1 MTGRGSPV
9 TRALTSRRA
18 PRLRTGVAAFLVAAS
33 VLAVLV
39 SALALWTHGL
49 VFDTDTY
56 VGVVVP
62 VLDDPDARKALGE
75 YAASTAVRA
84 VDLDARIEAALPSD
98 AAVLAPAL
106 TSSLQAFL
114 AGEIDR
120 FLGTEPARRLWAEG
134 NRLAHRQLVTTL
146 QDENGAVTAG
156 EDDVRLDLLP
166 LVAVALQRLEARVP
180 GILGRDVTLPEI
192 EPDRAP
198 GEIRT
203 LLQDA
208 LGRGLPADLGSVTL
222 LRGTQARE
230 AKRTLSLFNDLVI
243 LVVALTVALIVAAL
257 LVSVRRLRT
266 AFWLGL
272 GSLLAFVVARVIAV
286 RLEQAVVDAVETRG
300 GAAVARS
307 VLSSAV
313 RSLDAFF
320 VWIAVAGAIVAVAA
334 LLAGRPTWLQAIG
347 RGVAELFGVASDLST
362 PDTRTGRWMA
372 AHLDLLRILGVAV
385 AVVVL
390 LFVTGSPTAVIVVVL
405 ALVVYEL
412 ALGAYAAGVPREL
425 EEDAGGDPPARAG

>member
-1 MTGRGSPV
+1 M

-18 PRLRTGVAAFLVAAS
+18 PRIRTGVAAFLVAAA
-33 VLAVLV
+33 VLAVMV
-39 SALALWTHGL
+39 SALALWSHGL

-56 VGVVVP
+56 VGVVTP
-62 VLDDPDARKALGE
+62 MLDDPEAREAVGE
-75 YAASTAVRA
+75 YVAATAVRA
-84 VDLDARIEAALPSD
+84 ADLNARIEDALPSD
-98 AAVLAPAL
+98 AGVLAPAL

-120 FLGTEPARRLWAEG
+120 FLGTEPARRLWADG
-134 NRLAHRQLVTTL
+134 NRFAHRQLITAL
-146 QDENGAVTAG
+146 QAENGAVTAG

-166 LVAVALQRLEARVP
+166 LVAVALQKLEARVP
-180 GILGRDVTLPEI
+180 GILGRDVTLPGI
-192 EPDRAP
+192 EPDRSP
-198 GEIRT
+198 DEIRM

-208 LGRGLPADLGSVTL
+208 LGRELPADLGSVTL
-222 LRGTQARE
+222 LRGTQARD
-230 AKRTLSLFNDLVI
+230 AKQALSLFDDLVI

-266 AFWLGL
+266 ALWLGL
-272 GSLLAFVVARVIAV
+272 GSLLAFVVARAIAV
-286 RLEQAVVDAVETRG
+286 RLEQVVVDAVATQG

-307 VLSSAV
+307 VLGAAV

-320 VWIAVAGAIVAVAA
+320 VWVAVAGAIVAVAA

-362 PDTRTGRWMA
+362 PDTWAGRWIA

-412 ALGAYAAGVPREL
+412 ALGAYAGGVPREL

>member
-1 MTGRGSPV
+1 MTGRGSRV

-272 GSLLAFVVARVIAV
+272 GSLLAFVVARVIAA
-286 RLEQAVVDAVETRG
+286 RLEQAVVDAVETGG

-334 LLAGRPTWLQAIG
+334 LLA
-347 RGVAELFGVASDLST
+347 
-362 PDTRTGRWMA
+362 
-372 AHLDLLRILGVAV
+372 
-385 AVVVL
+385 
-390 LFVTGSPTAVIVVVL
+390 
-405 ALVVYEL
+405 
-412 ALGAYAAGVPREL
+412 
-425 EEDAGGDPPARAG
+425 

>member
-1 MTGRGSPV
+1 
-9 TRALTSRRA
+9 
-18 PRLRTGVAAFLVAAS
+18 
-33 VLAVLV
+33 
-39 SALALWTHGL
+39 
-49 VFDTDTY
+49 
-56 VGVVVP
+56 
-62 VLDDPDARKALGE
+62 
-75 YAASTAVRA
+75 
-84 VDLDARIEAALPSD
+84 
-98 AAVLAPAL
+98 
-106 TSSLQAFL
+106 
-114 AGEIDR
+114 
-120 FLGTEPARRLWAEG
+120 
-134 NRLAHRQLVTTL
+134 
-146 QDENGAVTAG
+146 
-156 EDDVRLDLLP
+156 
-166 LVAVALQRLEARVP
+166 
-180 GILGRDVTLPEI
+180 
-192 EPDRAP
+192 
-198 GEIRT
+198 
-203 LLQDA
+203 
-208 LGRGLPADLGSVTL
+208 ADLGSVTL

-266 AFWLGL
+266 AIWLGL
-272 GSLLAFVVARVIAV
+272 GTLLAFVVARLIAV

-362 PDTRTGRWMA
+362 PDTRAGRWMA

>member
-1 MTGRGSPV
+1 MT
-9 TRALTSRRA
+9 
-18 PRLRTGVAAFLVAAS
+18 
-33 VLAVLV
+33 
-39 SALALWTHGL
+39 
-49 VFDTDTY
+49 
-56 VGVVVP
+56 VG
-62 VLDDPDARKALGE
+62 
-75 YAASTAVRA
+75 
-84 VDLDARIEAALPSD
+84 
-98 AAVLAPAL
+98 
-106 TSSLQAFL
+106 
-114 AGEIDR
+114 
-120 FLGTEPARRLWAEG
+120 
-134 NRLAHRQLVTTL
+134 
-146 QDENGAVTAG
+146 EN
-156 EDDVRLDLLP
+156 DVRLDLLP
-166 LVAVALQRLEARVP
+166 LVAVALQKLEGRVP

-198 GEIRT
+198 DEIRT

-208 LGRGLPADLGSVTL
+208 LGRELPADLGSVTL
-222 LRGTQARE
+222 LSGTQAHE
-230 AKRTLSLFNDLVI
+230 AKQALRLFNDLVI

-266 AFWLGL
+266 ALWLGL
-272 GSLLAFVVARVIAV
+272 GSLLAFVVARAIEV
-286 RLEQAVVDAVETRG
+286 RLEQAVVDAVETQG

-334 LLAGRPTWLQAIG
+334 LLAGRPTWLEAIG
-347 RGVAELFGVASDLST
+347 RAVAELFGVASDLST

-390 LFVTGSPTAVIVVVL
+390 LFVTGSLTAVIVVVL

-412 ALGAYAAGVPREL
+412 ALSAYASGVPREL
-425 EEDAGGDPPARAG
+425 EEDATGDPPARAG